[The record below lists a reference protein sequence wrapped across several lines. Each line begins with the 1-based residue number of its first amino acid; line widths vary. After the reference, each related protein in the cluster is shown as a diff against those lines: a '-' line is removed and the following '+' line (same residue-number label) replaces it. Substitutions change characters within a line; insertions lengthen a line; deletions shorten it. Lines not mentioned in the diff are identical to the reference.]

1 MQWRQCFL
9 SLWVWVGNGKKG
21 ACGKEDG
28 LIEVAFMGEGIPGGQ
43 GGCAFLFFLFF
54 FAFSCLDSPEGCRER
69 AGMWARTAFELDSR
83 AQ

>member
-1 MQWRQCFL
+1 M
-9 SLWVWVGNGKKG
+9 GNGKKG

-54 FAFSCLDSPEGCRER
+54 LPSLVLILQRD
-69 AGMWARTAFELDSR
+69 AGKGLECGRGRPLN
-83 AQ
+83 